1 MWESNLVSGLNL
13 VVETPEM
20 QTRVISKGKTLRTLH
35 HRLTGKFL
43 KLQAKGYPQAQT
55 EANQRPC

>member
-13 VVETPEM
+13 VVETPER
-20 QTRVISKGKTLRTLH
+20 QTRVISTGKTLRTPH

-43 KLQAKGYPQAQT
+43 KLQAKGYP
-55 EANQRPC
+55 